1 MELFGRDR
9 NRIQTDRTRA
19 LGHPTRLRILE
30 VIARERV
37 PSLSVETLTEAL
49 VATPGFEHVSAGE
62 VNYHRARLQAAELL
76 PTE

>member
-9 NRIQTDRTRA
+9 NRIKTDQTRA

-37 PSLSVETLTEAL
+37 SLLSVEELTQTLA
-49 VATPGFEHVSAGE
+49 ATPGYEHVKPGE

-76 PTE
+76 PAK